1 MGPLRSLGG
10 WGLGSRSCHCL
21 SALLIWL
28 GGFHHTPQ
36 RCLGCLWSGGGRLS
50 LEALHP
56 RLGVGKEGA
65 QLPALSAFVENGD
78 GNVAWPELGV
88 HGMAFPSGECPGA
101 LPRRPVRRR
110 CGFLGAL
117 GGHARVVPRRGAAVV
132 VHEEGPAGLRIDL
145 DFPAG
150 GQGVAVAGAVA
161 GRHLN
166 HRRVGGSAHAGSGSA
181 RRGSR
186 RGAGSQGRGVPDFQA
201 QSGSLAEA
209 GARVL
214 WAADVSGKPALG
226 TFMN

>member
-1 MGPLRSLGG
+1 M
-10 WGLGSRSCHCL
+10 
-21 SALLIWL
+21 
-28 GGFHHTPQ
+28 
-36 RCLGCLWSGGGRLS
+36 
-50 LEALHP
+50 EALHP

-65 QLPALSAFVENGD
+65 QLPALSAFVEDGD

-101 LPRRPVRRR
+101 LPRRTIRRR

>member
-1 MGPLRSLGG
+1 MLQARPRCLHLASCCPRHRPRGAWGSLGSTTAATPRVVPHRPVSQASPYLRSLGG

-65 QLPALSAFVENGD
+65 QLPALSAFVEDGD

-101 LPRRPVRRR
+101 LPRRTIRRR
-110 CGFLGAL
+110 CGFLKSK
-117 GGHARVVPRRGAAVV
+117 
-132 VHEEGPAGLRIDL
+132 EKK
-145 DFPAG
+145 
-150 GQGVAVAGAVA
+150 
-161 GRHLN
+161 
-166 HRRVGGSAHAGSGSA
+166 HRSVR
-181 RRGSR
+181 
-186 RGAGSQGRGVPDFQA
+186 
-201 QSGSLAEA
+201 
-209 GARVL
+209 
-214 WAADVSGKPALG
+214 K
-226 TFMN
+226 

>member
-1 MGPLRSLGG
+1 M
-10 WGLGSRSCHCL
+10 
-21 SALLIWL
+21 
-28 GGFHHTPQ
+28 
-36 RCLGCLWSGGGRLS
+36 
-50 LEALHP
+50 
-56 RLGVGKEGA
+56 
-65 QLPALSAFVENGD
+65 
-78 GNVAWPELGV
+78 
-88 HGMAFPSGECPGA
+88 
-101 LPRRPVRRR
+101 
-110 CGFLGAL
+110 
-117 GGHARVVPRRGAAVV
+117 
-132 VHEEGPAGLRIDL
+132 RIDL